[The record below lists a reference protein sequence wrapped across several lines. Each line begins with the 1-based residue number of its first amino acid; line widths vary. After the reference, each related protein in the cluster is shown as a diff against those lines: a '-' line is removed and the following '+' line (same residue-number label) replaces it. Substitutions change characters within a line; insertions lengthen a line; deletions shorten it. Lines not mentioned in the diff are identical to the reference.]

1 MNTNLQRTNRP
12 WGWFESLDQG
22 LDHSYKVKTIFVN
35 PNQQFSLQYH
45 NHRKEHWVVV
55 EGEGIVTVGEF
66 QRTVK
71 RGDYI
76 FINYNEVHRMKSLD
90 NGIKFIEVQHGL
102 ICEEEDIVR
111 ISDDY
116 GRE

>member
-1 MNTNLQRTNRP
+1 METTKLRTERP

-22 LDHSYKVKTIFVN
+22 SDPVYKVKTIFVK

-45 NHRKEHWVVV
+45 NHRREHWVVV
-55 EGEGIVTVGEF
+55 QGEGSVTVDNMEKV
-66 QRTVK
+66 VK

-76 FINYNEVHRMKSLD
+76 FVDYTQIHRMKAFE
-90 NGIKFIEVQHGL
+90 NGIKFVEVQHGL
-102 ICEEEDIVR
+102 VCEEADIVR

-116 GRE
+116 GRK